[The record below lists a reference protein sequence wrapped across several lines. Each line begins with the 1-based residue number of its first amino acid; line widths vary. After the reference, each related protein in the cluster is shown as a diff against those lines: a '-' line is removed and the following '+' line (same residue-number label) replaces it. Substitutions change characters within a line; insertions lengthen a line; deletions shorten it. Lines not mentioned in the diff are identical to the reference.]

1 MIAGDEADQRATR
14 SAFSIIHREVTKRLA
29 TGRLVVVDATNVTRH
44 ARRALVRRAA
54 AAEAPAIAILFAL
67 PAETVLA
74 RNASRAR
81 RVVGQDIVEGH
92 LALVAALNVEKLT
105 AEGFAA
111 VHTLRSRA
119 DVAAVRVLKSPI
131 I

>member
-29 TGRLVVVDATNVTRH
+29 AGRLVVVDATNVTRH

-54 AAEAPAIAILFAL
+54 AADAPAIAILFAL

-74 RNASRAR
+74 RNVSRTR
-81 RVVGQDIVEGH
+81 RVVGQDIVERH
-92 LALVAALNVEKLT
+92 LALVGALSRETLV

-111 VHTLRSRA
+111 VHTLRSPA
-119 DVAAVRVLKSPI
+119 DVAAVRVLESPI

>member
-1 MIAGDEADQRATR
+1 VE
-14 SAFSIIHREVTKRLA
+14 
-29 TGRLVVVDATNVTRH
+29 RH

-54 AAEAPAIAILFAL
+54 AADVPAIAILFAL
-67 PAETVLA
+67 PAATVLA
-74 RNASRAR
+74 RNASRVR
-81 RVVGQDIVEGH
+81 RVVGQDIVERH
-92 LALVAALNVEKLT
+92 LALVGALSPETLV

-119 DVAAVRVLKSPI
+119 DVAAVRLLKSPI